1 MAGASDAVEKFN
13 NYAGKYW
20 HDFYRHN
27 GTRFFRDRHYLDIVF
42 EELNQV
48 KKAHETQHDQQRPVL
63 LEVGCGVGNAFFP
76 LCEKVPNL
84 EVYACDFAKS
94 AIEIIL
100 VLSAPSAHR

>member
-1 MAGASDAVEKFN
+1 MVKRSDRVEKFN

-27 GTRFFRDRHYLDIVF
+27 GNRFFKDRHYLDIVF
-42 EELNQV
+42 DELNHVEQV
-48 KKAHETQHDQQRPVL
+48 HQSEHATEPLLL

-84 EVYACDFAKS
+84 IVYGCDFAKS
-94 AIEIIL
+94 AIEIIQV
-100 VLSAPSAHR
+100 VLSMLHYE